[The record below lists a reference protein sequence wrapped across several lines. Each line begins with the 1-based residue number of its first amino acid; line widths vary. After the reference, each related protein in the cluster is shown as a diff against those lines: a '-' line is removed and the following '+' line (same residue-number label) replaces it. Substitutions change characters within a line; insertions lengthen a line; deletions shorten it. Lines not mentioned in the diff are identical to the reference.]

1 MTPDVSKGITTLIQ
15 ISGLGGL
22 KHNTI
27 LLSWPKEW
35 RKTKR
40 QNVRNHSFLWVF
52 DKKKR
57 FRTSWSHLEH
67 QKQLVLLRLFQRL
80 IPIGQH
86 QKLCRIKL
94 LISGGLFMM
103 EVSSFYFHIF

>member
-40 QNVRNHSFLWVF
+40 QNVSLHGLIDIRQKTFLG
-52 DKKKR
+52 
-57 FRTSWSHLEH
+57 
-67 QKQLVLLRLFQRL
+67 LL
-80 IPIGQH
+80 G
-86 QKLCRIKL
+86 
-94 LISGGLFMM
+94 
-103 EVSSFYFHIF
+103 VT

>member
-40 QNVRNHSFLWVF
+40 QNVSFRNLPLRSV
-52 DKKKR
+52 KNV

-67 QKQLVLLRLFQRL
+67 QKQLVLLRLFQKL

>member
-40 QNVRNHSFLWVF
+40 QNVSLHRLMGFRQKTFLG
-52 DKKKR
+52 
-57 FRTSWSHLEH
+57 
-67 QKQLVLLRLFQRL
+67 LL
-80 IPIGQH
+80 G
-86 QKLCRIKL
+86 
-94 LISGGLFMM
+94 
-103 EVSSFYFHIF
+103 VT

>member
-40 QNVRNHSFLWVF
+40 QNVSLQHLMGFRQKMFLG
-52 DKKKR
+52 
-57 FRTSWSHLEH
+57 
-67 QKQLVLLRLFQRL
+67 LL
-80 IPIGQH
+80 G
-86 QKLCRIKL
+86 
-94 LISGGLFMM
+94 
-103 EVSSFYFHIF
+103 VT

>member
-40 QNVRNHSFLWVF
+40 QNVSKSDHTFGDHF
-52 DKKKR
+52 IKKD
-57 FRTSWSHLEH
+57 
-67 QKQLVLLRLFQRL
+67 
-80 IPIGQH
+80 
-86 QKLCRIKL
+86 
-94 LISGGLFMM
+94 GGCW
-103 EVSSFYFHIF
+103 

>member
-52 DKKKR
+52 DKKT
-57 FRTSWSHLEH
+57 FLG
-67 QKQLVLLRLFQRL
+67 LL
-80 IPIGQH
+80 G
-86 QKLCRIKL
+86 
-94 LISGGLFMM
+94 
-103 EVSSFYFHIF
+103 VT